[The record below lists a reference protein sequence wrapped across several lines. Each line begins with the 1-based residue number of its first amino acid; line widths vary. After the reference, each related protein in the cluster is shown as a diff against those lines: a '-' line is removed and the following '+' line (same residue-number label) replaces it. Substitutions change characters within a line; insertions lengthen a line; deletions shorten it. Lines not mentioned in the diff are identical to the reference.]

1 MYLKRRTRD
10 KDGKTHIHYAVC
22 ESLRVSRARVVQRTV
37 LHLGELNTTQLDRWQ
52 HTIDVLHEDGQ
63 RRQLRLFTDR
73 EGQAPVDSDVVEV
86 KLSSFRVKGP
96 RRFGDCWVGTVLWE
110 QLGLRS
116 FWEQALKEKAGQVP
130 WHKVLELLAVNRLL
144 APRSELFVH
153 EKWFGQT
160 AMDVLLDTDAS
171 VADKDRLYR
180 CLDRLLEHKE
190 ELEQHLAAK
199 WKDLFGASYDVLLYD
214 LTSTY
219 FEGSMAAVP
228 KAQRGYS
235 RDHRPDCK
243 QLVIA
248 LIVTPEGFP
257 LTYEIFVGN
266 RRDVTTLK
274 PIVEAIE
281 KKHGKA
287 RRVWVFDRGIVSE
300 ENLQWLRERGA
311 HYLVGTPRVQLK
323 GYEKQ
328 LLEGSWRKISE
339 QVEVQ
344 LVGQEQEVFVLC
356 RSARR
361 KEKEAAMRRRVVLGL
376 MRALVKVRRQLRR
389 RRIKKETR
397 LQRIV
402 GRLQERYAVIW
413 KYARVEVQGLKLSWD
428 WDREQLR
435 LAAQRDGAYV
445 LRAHWTEQDPERLW
459 EAYIQLTEAEAA
471 FRTLKSE
478 VNIRPIWHWLE
489 RRVEAHVLVAFL
501 GYCLWVCL
509 KHCLRAVAPSL
520 TPWQALDQLGR
531 ISLVEVWF
539 ELKDGRQL
547 CLPRIT
553 QPELVQAALLA
564 QLGWQLPEQPPPR
577 VYANQVSPGEGAS
590 SMGCVADSET

>member
-116 FWEQALKEKAGQVP
+116 FWEQALSEEAGQVP

-160 AMDVLLDTDAS
+160 AMDVLLDTNAS

-190 ELEQHLAAK
+190 ELEQHLAGK
-199 WKDLFGASYDVLLYD
+199 WKDLFGTRYDVLLYD

-219 FEGSMAAVP
+219 FEGSMTAVP

-257 LTYEIFVGN
+257 LTYEVFAGN

-281 KKHGKA
+281 NKHGQA
-287 RRVWVFDRGIVSE
+287 RRVWVFDRGIVSQ

-311 HYLVGTPRVQLK
+311 HYLVGTPRAQLK

-328 LLEGSWRKISE
+328 LLGGSWRKISE

-389 RRIKKETR
+389 RRIKKESR
-397 LQRIV
+397 LQRII

-435 LAAQRDGAYV
+435 GAAQRDGAYL

-459 EAYIQLTEAEAA
+459 QSYIQLTEAEAA

-509 KHCLRAVAPSL
+509 KQRLRAVAPSL

-553 QPELVQAALLA
+553 QPELVQAALLE

-577 VYANQVSPGEGAS
+577 VYANQVPPEPAAS
-590 SMGCVADSET
+590 SLDCVADSKT